1 MADHVD
7 PPPQRSEQPATS
19 RTNGNDT
26 FDVLGTEIAALLRST
41 HEFSARTRSEADA
54 EARARLADA
63 DQRAQTRL
71 AEAEQ
76 QAQAL
81 LATASEH
88 LAEAD
93 RLIDARLAAADDR
106 AADTDRRHAAATTLL
121 RDATSRVVHL
131 EEQAERWVAESQAAV
146 AELAAMRQAL
156 PRHDETD
163 APIDLRD
170 GQPTTSTRSTDQ
182 AEGQPAEPTTKRKG
196 KHKRRRQ
203 ADRADVALVAT
214 SVAARPT
221 NLGSP
226 DR

>member
-7 PPPQRSEQPATS
+7 PPEPRSEQLATS

-54 EARARLADA
+54 EARD
-63 DQRAQTRL
+63 RL

-81 LATASEH
+81 LATASER

-93 RLIDARLAAADDR
+93 RLIDARMAAADER
-106 AADTDRRHAAATTLL
+106 AADTDRRHASATALL
-121 RDATSRVVHL
+121 RNATSRVVQL
-131 EEQAERWVAESQAAV
+131 EQQTERWAAESQAAA
-146 AELAAMRQAL
+146 AELAALRRAL
-156 PRHDETD
+156 PHRDMIN

-170 GQPTTSTRSTDQ
+170 GQPTAPTRSTDQ
-182 AEGQPAEPTTKRKG
+182 AESRPEEPTTKRKG

-203 ADRADVALVAT
+203 GDRVDVALPAT
-214 SVAARPT
+214 SVAAPPT
-221 NLGSP
+221 HLGPP
-226 DR
+226 DP